1 MDKEKKQLIIT
12 AGLILVLVIAWV
24 NTSKVISNRKKTKQA
39 PQAPAESLPAAVSVS
54 NKAPIT
60 AAKKPLITQKPEVED
75 DSAWGRCPFSGK
87 IFYGETKAL
96 DLKLSGILWDED
108 NPQAIINDE
117 IWEEG
122 QKVGKFKIIEILPE
136 KVIVSDGTE
145 KFELK
150 IY

>member
-1 MDKEKKQLIIT
+1 MDKQKKQLVIT
-12 AGLILVLVIAWV
+12 AGLILVLVIAWA
-24 NTSKVISNRKKTKQA
+24 NTFKAISNRKKAKLAA
-39 PQAPAESLPAAVSVS
+39 PVVSAPAAASVT
-54 NKAPIT
+54 NKARSAPV
-60 AAKKPLITQKPEVED
+60 KKPVISQRVEDED

-87 IFYGETKAL
+87 VFYGEAKAL
-96 DLKLSGILWDED
+96 DLKLTGILWDED

-117 IWEEG
+117 IREKG

-136 KVIVSDGTE
+136 EVIISDGTE

>member
-1 MDKEKKQLIIT
+1 MDKQKKQLIIT
-12 AGLILVLVIAWV
+12 AGLILVLVIVWA
-24 NTSKVISNRKKTKQA
+24 NTFKAISNKKKGKLA
-39 PQAPAESLPAAVSVS
+39 PPAESVSAGSFVS
-54 NKAPIT
+54 NE
-60 AAKKPLITQKPEVED
+60 AATEAMKKPLISQKPEVED

-87 IFYGETKAL
+87 VFYGEAKAL
-96 DLKLSGILWDED
+96 DLKLTGILWDED

-117 IWEEG
+117 IREIG

-136 KVIVSDGTE
+136 EVIVSDGTE